1 MTTKDTTNL
10 VGIDT
15 NFGENADGLFRK
27 HSQNISQAF
36 MDDVRDARNASANEP
51 IGNFQ
56 RVASIPT
63 IVIEKW
69 MREGF
74 NIYDPNVNG
83 KDIIKRLKAENLD
96 GFLTTDKS
104 I

>member
-1 MTTKDTTNL
+1 MNTKDTTNL

-15 NFGENADGLFRK
+15 DFGEDADGLFRK

-36 MDDVRDARNASANEP
+36 MDDVRDARNASANER
-51 IGNFQ
+51 IGNFR

-83 KDIIKRLKAENLD
+83 KEIIKRLKAENLD